1 VGVKS
6 GKSYSESG
14 GCKKHNFWN
23 TPVRPAK
30 NYIFGILGLRAVD
43 WYMHGTD
50 PRRGGVVG
58 G

>member
-1 VGVKS
+1 MHQEAARNLTFG
-6 GKSYSESG
+6 
-14 GCKKHNFWN
+14 
-23 TPVRPAK
+23 TPLSALLK
-30 NYIFGILGLRAVD
+30 NYIFRILAD